1 MSYAAQGQ
9 YVGVSSN
16 AKTRA
21 RFIMR
26 TYAHLFGALMAFTGL
41 EVLLFQSGAGEGL
54 AIAVANSPWIALGGF
69 IAAGWIG
76 SHLAHS
82 IKSQAMQYVG
92 LSVIVVAYAIFF
104 LPILYIAQA
113 TAPGAIQSAATVSLL
128 GFSALTAAVYSTRK
142 DFSFMGTFLRYGFL
156 MALVL
161 IVASAIFGFTL
172 GSLFSVAMVLLA
184 GGAILYDTSNV
195 LHHFPED
202 RYVGAATEL
211 FSSVAM
217 FFFYILR
224 LFISSRD

>member
-1 MSYAAQGQ
+1 
-9 YVGVSSN
+9 
-16 AKTRA
+16 
-21 RFIMR
+21 
-26 TYAHLFGALMAFTGL
+26 
-41 EVLLFQSGAGEGL
+41 
-54 AIAVANSPWIALGGF
+54 
-69 IAAGWIG
+69 
-76 SHLAHS
+76 
-82 IKSQAMQYVG
+82 MQYVG
-92 LSVIVVAYAIFF
+92 LSVVVAAYAIFF

-113 TAPGAIQSAATVSLL
+113 TAPGAIESAATVSLL
-128 GFSALTAAVYSTRK
+128 GFSALTAAVFSTRK